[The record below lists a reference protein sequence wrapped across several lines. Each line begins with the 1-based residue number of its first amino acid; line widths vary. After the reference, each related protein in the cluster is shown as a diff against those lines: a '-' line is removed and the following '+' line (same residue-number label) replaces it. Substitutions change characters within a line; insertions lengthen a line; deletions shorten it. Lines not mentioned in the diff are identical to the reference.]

1 MLSERHSSLL
11 SKARAQPGFV
21 FSLSK
26 AAGLC
31 GAGLARAGLARAGVR
46 ADTKE
51 SGSLESNDL
60 RL

>member
-31 GAGLARAGLARAGVR
+31 GAGLARAGVR